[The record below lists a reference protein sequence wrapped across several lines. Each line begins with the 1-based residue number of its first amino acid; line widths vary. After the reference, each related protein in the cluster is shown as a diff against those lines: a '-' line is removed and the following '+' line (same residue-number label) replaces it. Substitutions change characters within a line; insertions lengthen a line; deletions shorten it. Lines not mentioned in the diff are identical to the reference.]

1 MKWLK
6 LISLLFIIFFLSG
19 CLYPKAQLE
28 KNQIPKQV
36 QLETVQNAVEQY
48 QEKQNGLLPIKTKP
62 QDTPIFQ
69 KYQLD
74 FSKLK
79 QNALI
84 GELPGTSFENGGYYQ
99 YVIIHP
105 ETNPT
110 VKVLDLRN
118 TETLRSIQVKVA
130 FYEESHQYP
139 PFGDQIARGVYELD
153 YKKLGL
159 QEEPMIDSPYS
170 EQMLPVYLNARGEV
184 LIDYRKDL
192 FTYLKDQE
200 HDYEPGEDIR
210 YLLTDHAPFVPG
222 YSEKYTVKNGEPI
235 FMSEYTAS

>member
-6 LISLLFIIFFLSG
+6 LTVVPLLLMVLTG
-19 CLYPKAQLE
+19 CLYPNAELQ
-28 KNQIPKQV
+28 KNQVPSQV
-36 QLETVQNAVEQY
+36 QLETIQNAVDQY
-48 QEKQNGLLPIKTKP
+48 QTNQNGLLPIKTKP

-79 QNALI
+79 QQGLI

-105 ETNPT
+105 ETDPT

-118 TETLRSIQVKVA
+118 TETLRSLQLKVQ
-130 FYEESHQYP
+130 FYQEDNRYP
-139 PFGDQIARGVYELD
+139 PFGGQIAKGVYELD
-153 YKKLGL
+153 HEEIGL
-159 QEEPMIDSPYS
+159 DEPPMIDSPYS
-170 EQMLPVYLNARGEV
+170 QQMLPVYLNAAGEV

-192 FTYLKDQE
+192 FTYLNEQE
-200 HDYEPGEDIR
+200 HQYQSGEDIR

-222 YSEKYTVKNGEPI
+222 YSDEYTVQDGEPI
-235 FMSEYTAS
+235 FMSEHQGS